1 MTKFAKFAA
10 AAVLVCAPFALTP
23 SVAAAESGV
32 EIKVGDVDTS
42 TAAGAAVI
50 QQRVEAA
57 ARRACRHPKAT
68 GSNLMDRQCLE
79 AFREE
84 ANQQLAARD
93 SAYATY
99 AARAARTTTAR

>member
-1 MTKFAKFAA
+1 MTRFAKFAA
-10 AAVLVCAPFALTP
+10 AAVLVTAPLAFLP
-23 SVAAAESGV
+23 SVAAAESHTL
-32 EIKVGDVDTS
+32 IKVGDVDTS

-57 ARRACRHPKAT
+57 ARRACRFPKTT

-84 ANQQLAARD
+84 ANQQIAARD
-93 SAYATY
+93 GAYATY
-99 AARAARTTTAR
+99 AARTDRTTTAR